1 MGMSFI
7 PCSNDG
13 CLRWAPQ
20 MKEVDAEDLRIDLRT
35 PDAIHWLNDIE
46 TGRQYWHWPQT
57 LNMLLQPMFP
67 GQLHR
72 VQRNL
77 YSVVGL
83 IDPANLQDLRC
94 AIPTVEC
101 RCRATSTCFV
111 IDV

>member
-1 MGMSFI
+1 
-7 PCSNDG
+7 
-13 CLRWAPQ
+13 

-77 YSVVGL
+77 YSAVAL
-83 IDPANLQDLRC
+83 IDPTNLEGLRC
-94 AIPTVEC
+94 ANPLRSGPSTKHAMVLGIPTQLIALQQSLC
-101 RCRATSTCFV
+101 G
-111 IDV
+111 